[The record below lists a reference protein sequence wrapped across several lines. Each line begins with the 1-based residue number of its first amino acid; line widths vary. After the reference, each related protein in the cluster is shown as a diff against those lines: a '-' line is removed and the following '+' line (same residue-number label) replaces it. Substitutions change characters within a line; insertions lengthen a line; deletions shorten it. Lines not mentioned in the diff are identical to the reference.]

1 MLMPYLPHA
10 AKQRPERARFSEVT
24 PVVLRFADGNR
35 GSGTLQVVSVTGGLL
50 TVPKPFIQGSTA
62 KLMFLTRAGSVLGVA
77 EMLSPLSWD
86 QQPFRFVS
94 LHHDDETRLQTAIQS
109 SREQNRRDLK
119 QSQRE
124 LSLVDNFRA
133 W

>member
-1 MLMPYLPHA
+1 MPHRPSSA
-10 AKQRPERARFSEVT
+10 NTKCRPERARFSELT
-24 PVVLRFADGNR
+24 PVVLRFNDGNR
-35 GSGTLQVVSVTGGLL
+35 ASGTLKVVSITGGLL
-50 TVPKPFIQGSTA
+50 AVSRPMAQGLTA

-77 EMLSPLSWD
+77 QLLSPLSWD
-86 QQPFRFVS
+86 QQPFRFLS
-94 LHHDDETRLQTAIQS
+94 LHRDDETRLLAAIQS
-109 SREQNRRDLK
+109 SREQNRRGLK

>member
-1 MLMPYLPHA
+1 MGMPYLPHA
-10 AKQRPERARFSEVT
+10 ERQRPERACFTEHT

-35 GSGTLQVVSVTGGLL
+35 ASGNLRVISITGGLL
-50 TVPKPFIQGSTA
+50 SVPRPLTQGMTA
-62 KLMFLTRAGSVLGVA
+62 KLMFLTRAGSVFGVA
-77 EMLSPLSWD
+77 EMLSPLTWD

-94 LHHDDETRLQTAIQS
+94 LHHDDETRLQAAIQS
-109 SREQNRRDLK
+109 SREQNRRELK
-119 QSQRE
+119 QTQRQ

>member
-1 MLMPYLPHA
+1 M
-10 AKQRPERARFSEVT
+10 
-24 PVVLRFADGNR
+24 LRFADGNR
-35 GSGTLQVVSVTGGLL
+35 ASATLQVVSITGGLL
-50 TVPKPFIQGSTA
+50 TVPKPLMQGATA

-86 QQPFRFVS
+86 QQPFRFIS
-94 LHHDDETRLQTAIQS
+94 LHHDDETRLQAAIQS
-109 SREQNRRDLK
+109 SREQNRRELK
-119 QSQRE
+119 QNQRQ

>member
-1 MLMPYLPHA
+1 MPYLPHA
-10 AKQRPERARFSEVT
+10 ARQRPERARFSEVT

-35 GSGTLQVVSVTGGLL
+35 ASGTLQVVSITGGLL
-50 TVPKPFIQGSTA
+50 TVPKPLTQGATA
-62 KLMFLTRAGSVLGVA
+62 KLMFLTRTGSVFGVA

-86 QQPFRFVS
+86 QQPFRFIS
-94 LHHDDETRLQTAIQS
+94 LHHDDETRLQAAIQS
-109 SREQNRRDLK
+109 SREHSRSQLK
-119 QSQRE
+119 QTQRA

>member
-1 MLMPYLPHA
+1 MPYLPHV

-35 GSGTLQVVSVTGGLL
+35 ASGTLQVVSITGGLL
-50 TVPKPFIQGSTA
+50 TVPKPLTQGATA

-109 SREQNRRDLK
+109 SREQSRRDLK

>member
-1 MLMPYLPHA
+1 MAFLPHA
-10 AKQRPERARFSEVT
+10 GKQRPERARFSEVT
-24 PVVLRFADGNR
+24 PVVLRFRDGNR
-35 GSGTLQVVSVTGGLL
+35 ASGTLQVVSITGGLL
-50 TVPKPFIQGSTA
+50 TVPKPLMQGATA

-86 QQPFRFVS
+86 QQPFRFIS
-94 LHHDDETRLQTAIQS
+94 LHHDDETRLQAAIQS
-109 SREQNRRDLK
+109 SREQNRRELK
-119 QSQRE
+119 QTQRQ